1 MRKNWGLL
9 PICLIALM
17 ANLLLTGCLKDK
29 VTETYTIYTPVYTLK
44 SSVLAA
50 INGNAALPV
59 AQAGQIYLKGSFIY
73 LNDVNA
79 GIHIIDNTDPKHPVQ
94 TAFLNIPG
102 NQNIAI
108 RGNILYA
115 DMYADLLAIDISNPR
130 QARITG
136 AAWGFFTSRTSGV
149 DTSYVITSW
158 IKHDTSFRTN
168 APGAPILYGLPM
180 LPGFYTMNA
189 AAVPAAASAVAA
201 ASGIAGS
208 TATMTLIGDYLYAI
222 PEEHSLGVVNVADST
237 HPVVGTTMEA
247 GYDLETIYPLQNRLL
262 LGSKEGV
269 YVYSIDNAA
278 QPVQL
283 AEWTHGTA
291 CDPVIA
297 DQGYAYVTLH
307 KGTECGGD
315 ASELDVLNAQ
325 DITQASLLK
334 TYPMNSPSGLSKDG
348 SMLFV
353 CDSPTVKV
361 FNAADPASLVLL
373 TELDV
378 SKAYDVIAAGG
389 LLMVVSTGGLYQYD
403 YSDPNHIVLLSTLAV
418 KSSGL

>member
-1 MRKNWGLL
+1 M
-9 PICLIALM
+9 
-17 ANLLLTGCLKDK
+17 
-29 VTETYTIYTPVYTLK
+29 
-44 SSVLAA
+44 S
-50 INGNAALPV
+50 
-59 AQAGQIYLKGSFIY
+59 
-73 LNDVNA
+73 
-79 GIHIIDNTDPKHPVQ
+79 
-94 TAFLNIPG
+94 
-102 NQNIAI
+102 
-108 RGNILYA
+108 
-115 DMYADLLAIDISNPR
+115 
-130 QARITG
+130 
-136 AAWGFFTSRTSGV
+136 
-149 DTSYVITSW
+149 
-158 IKHDTSFRTN
+158 
-168 APGAPILYGLPM
+168 
-180 LPGFYTMNA
+180 A

-201 ASGIAGS
+201 ASGVAGS

-237 HPVVGTTMEA
+237 HPTIVTTMEA
-247 GYDLETIYPLQNRLL
+247 GFDLETIYPLQNRLL

-283 AEWTHGTA
+283 SEWTHGTA

-307 KGTECGGD
+307 KGTSCGGN

-334 TYPMNSPSGLSKDG
+334 TYPMNSPSGLAKDG
-348 SMLFV
+348 SLLFV

-361 FNAADPASLVLL
+361 FNATDPGNLEQL
-373 TELDV
+373 TELNV
-378 SKAYDVIAAGG
+378 SNAYDVIAAGG
-389 LLMVVSTGGLYQYD
+389 LLLVVSTGGLYQYN

>member
-1 MRKNWGLL
+1 MRKNRGLL
-9 PICLIALM
+9 PICLTALM

-44 SSVLAA
+44 ANVLAA
-50 INGNAALPV
+50 INGNPAQYI

-73 LNDVNA
+73 LNDINA
-79 GIHIIDNTDPKHPVQ
+79 GIHIIDNSDPTHPVQ

-136 AAWGFFTSRTSGV
+136 AAWNFFTSRTNGV

-158 IKHDTSFRTN
+158 IKHDTTYRANT
-168 APGAPILYGLPM
+168 PGAPTLYGLPM
-180 LPGFYTMNA
+180 AGFYTTNF
-189 AAVPAAASAVAA
+189 AAVPAAASAIAA

-237 HPVVGTTMEA
+237 RPAIVSTMQA

-269 YVYSIDNAA
+269 YVFSIDNAA

-283 AEWTHGTA
+283 SEWTHGTA

-307 KGTECGGD
+307 KGTSCGGD

-325 DITQASLLK
+325 DIAQASLLK
-334 TYPMNSPSGLSKDG
+334 TYPMNSPSGLAKDG
-348 SMLFV
+348 SILFV

-361 FNAADPASLVLL
+361 FNAADPGNLELL
-373 TELDV
+373 TELNV
-378 SKAYDVIAAGG
+378 SNAYDVIAAGG
-389 LLMVVSTGGLYQYD
+389 LLMIVTAGGLYQYS
-403 YSDPNHIVLLSTLAV
+403 YSDPNHIVLLSSLAI